1 MSEPIDKYTL
11 LPDNRTTFER
21 AYEEGTKGLSKS
33 EDVLNWL
40 NDPLKVRSDLLPI
53 MASERGV
60 NDWFFSDSEPE
71 KRAITDSAYS
81 VHQASGTNDG
91 ILRALKAVDFSAQ
104 ISHWT
109 EVEGGKPYSIYVQ
122 AWGDKSQGVTKERT
136 LRLLER
142 LNHVKSER
150 DTVDLSVSFGVS
162 ASLAMTAHIP
172 SSVNVTPIDGKAS
185 LWPQENC
192 VASVAAAMGLGAP
205 VSIKHIF
212 VKAI

>member
-1 MSEPIDKYTL
+1 MSEPIDKHTL

-21 AYEEGTKGLSKS
+21 AYEEGSKGISKS
-33 EDVLNWL
+33 EEVLNWL
-40 NDPLKVRSDLLPI
+40 NDPLKVRADLLPL
-53 MASERGV
+53 MAAERGV
-60 NDWFFSDSEPE
+60 NDWFFSDSEAE
-71 KRAITDSAYS
+71 KRAITASAYS

-91 ILRALKAVDFSAQ
+91 ILKALKAVDFSAQ

-109 EVEGGKPYSIYVQ
+109 EAENGKPYSIYVH
-122 AWGDKSQGVTKERT
+122 AWGDKSQTVNKART

-150 DTVDLSVSFGVS
+150 DTVDLAVSFGVS
-162 ASLAMTAHIP
+162 TSLAMTAHIP
-172 SSVNVTPIDGKAS
+172 PSVNVTPFDGKAS

-192 VASVAAAMGLGAP
+192 VASVATVMGLGVP

-212 VKAI
+212 AKAI

>member
-1 MSEPIDKYTL
+1 MSDLDKNTL

-21 AYEEGTKGLSKS
+21 SYEEGVKGLVKG
-33 EDVLNWL
+33 EDVHEWIS
-40 NDPLKVRSDLLPI
+40 DPLKTKVELLDL
-53 MASERGV
+53 MAAERGV
-60 NDWFFSDSEPE
+60 SDWFFSDSETE
-71 KRAITDSAYS
+71 KRAITASAYS

-91 ILRALKAVDFSAQ
+91 ILKALKAVDFSAQ

-109 EVEGGKPYSIYVQ
+109 EVENGKPYSIHVH
-122 AWGDKSQGVTKERT
+122 AWGDKSQTVNKART

-150 DTVDLSVSFGVS
+150 DTVDLAVSFGVS
-162 ASLAMTAHIP
+162 TSLAMTAHIP
-172 SSVNVTPIDGKAS
+172 PSVNVTPFDGKAS

-192 VASVAAAMGLGAP
+192 AASVATVMGLGVP

-212 VKAI
+212 AKAI